1 MERLTKQLSQ
11 NVKQYAMYVA
21 LFVIIIFFEI
31 TTKGV
36 LLQPQNV
43 TNLILQNSYVLVLA
57 IGMMFVIITGY
68 VDLSVGSI
76 VAIVGAV
83 AGYLTVQ
90 LKMDAIPTILIVL
103 VAGVLIG
110 MFHGLFIA
118 YLRIPPFITTLA
130 GMLLFRGLTMVILNG
145 RTMAPFP
152 KLYENIS
159 NGYIPDLFGGT
170 SGLNILTLVLTA
182 LLIVLMAFSVL
193 RKRAQ
198 LQKYDIQQN
207 GWGVDIIKIV
217 IAALLIG
224 FVGYS
229 LAAYKGVPNVLILI
243 AALFVIYNFIAE
255 RTVIGRRVYALGGN
269 EKAARLSGIKTKWMM
284 FVVYTN
290 MGLLAAIA
298 GIVFSARLNAA
309 TPKAGNGFELD
320 AIAAC
325 FIGGAS
331 AAGGVGTVMGA
342 IIGALVMGV
351 INNGMSIL
359 GIGIDWQQAIK
370 GCVLL
375 GAVAFD
381 VLSKQQKE

>member
-1 MERLTKQLSQ
+1 MEQVQKLIKQNL
-11 NVKQYAMYVA
+11 KQYAMFVA
-21 LFVIIIFFEI
+21 LFVIIVFFQI
-31 TTKGV
+31 MTKGV

-43 TNLILQNSYVLVLA
+43 TNLILQNSYVLVLSM
-57 IGMMFVIITGY
+57 GMMFVIITGY
-68 VDLSVGSI
+68 VDLSVGSV
-76 VAIVGAV
+76 VAIIGAI
-83 AGYLTVQ
+83 AGYMTVQ
-90 LKMDAIPTILIVL
+90 LKISALPTILAVL
-103 VAGVLIG
+103 VAGILIG

-118 YLRIPPFITTLA
+118 YVRIPPFIVTLA

-159 NGYIPDLFGGT
+159 NGYIPDFFGG
-170 SGLNILTLVLTA
+170 SGLNILTLVVTLVLI
-182 LLIVLMAFSVL
+182 LLVAFGIIQ
-193 RKRAQ
+193 KRAQ
-198 LQKYDIQQN
+198 LKKYDIKQT
-207 GWGVDIIKIV
+207 GWAFDGAKIV

-229 LAAYKGVPNVLILI
+229 LSAYKGVPNVLILI
-243 AALFVIYNFIAE
+243 GVLFVIYNFIAE
-255 RTVIGRRVYALGGN
+255 RTVLGRRVYAIGGN
-269 EKAARLSGIKTKWMM
+269 EKAARLSGIKTRWMM
-284 FVVYTN
+284 FIVYVN
-290 MGLLAAIA
+290 MGFMAAIA

-331 AAGGVGTVMGA
+331 ASGGVGTVMGA

-370 GCVLL
+370 GLVLL

-381 VLSKQQKE
+381 VVTKQQSD

>member
-1 MERLTKQLSQ
+1 MEQVQKLIKQNL
-11 NVKQYAMYVA
+11 KQYAMFVA
-21 LFVIIIFFEI
+21 LFVIIVFFQI
-31 TTKGV
+31 TTKGI

-43 TNLILQNSYVLVLA
+43 TNLILQNSYVLVLSM
-57 IGMMFVIITGY
+57 GMMFVIITGF
-68 VDLSVGSI
+68 VDLSVGSV
-76 VAIVGAV
+76 VAIIGAI
-83 AGYLTVQ
+83 AGYMTVQ
-90 LKMDAIPTILIVL
+90 LKVSAIPTILVVL
-103 VAGVLIG
+103 AAGVLIG
-110 MFHGLFIA
+110 MFHGVFIA
-118 YLRIPPFITTLA
+118 YVRIPPFIVTLA

-159 NGYIPDLFGGT
+159 NGYIPDLFGG
-170 SGLNILTLVLTA
+170 SGLNILTLVVTA
-182 LLIVLMAFSVL
+182 VLIILVAFGIVQ
-193 RKRAQ
+193 KRAQ
-198 LQKYDIQQN
+198 LKKYDIKQT
-207 GWGVDIIKIV
+207 GWAFDIAKIV

-229 LAAYKGVPNVLILI
+229 LSAYKGVPNVLILI
-243 AALFVIYNFIAE
+243 GLLFIVYNFIAE
-255 RTVIGRRVYALGGN
+255 RTVLGRRVYAIGGN
-269 EKAARLSGIKTKWMM
+269 EKAARLSGIKTRWMM
-284 FVVYTN
+284 FVVYVN
-290 MGLLAAIA
+290 MGFMAAIA

-331 AAGGVGTVMGA
+331 ASGGVGTVMGA

-370 GCVLL
+370 GLVLL

-381 VLSKQQKE
+381 VVTKQQSD

>member
-1 MERLTKQLSQ
+1 MEQVQKLIKQNL
-11 NVKQYAMYVA
+11 KQYAMFVA
-21 LFVIIIFFEI
+21 LFVIIVFFQI
-31 TTKGV
+31 MTKGV

-43 TNLILQNSYVLVLA
+43 TNLILQNSYVLVLSM
-57 IGMMFVIITGY
+57 GMMFVIITGY
-68 VDLSVGSI
+68 VDLSVGSV
-76 VAIVGAV
+76 VAIIGAI
-83 AGYLTVQ
+83 AGYMTVQ
-90 LKMDAIPTILIVL
+90 LKISAVPTILAVL

-110 MFHGLFIA
+110 MFHGVFIA
-118 YLRIPPFITTLA
+118 YVRIPPFIVTLA

-159 NGYIPDLFGGT
+159 NGYIPDFFGG
-170 SGLNILTLVLTA
+170 SSLNILTLVVTLVLI
-182 LLIVLMAFSVL
+182 LLVAFGIIQ
-193 RKRAQ
+193 KRAQ
-198 LQKYDIQQN
+198 LKKYDIKQT
-207 GWGVDIIKIV
+207 GWAFDIAKIV
-217 IAALLIG
+217 IASLLIG

-229 LAAYKGVPNVLILI
+229 LSAYKGVPNVLILI
-243 AALFVIYNFIAE
+243 GLLFVVYNFIAE
-255 RTVIGRRVYALGGN
+255 RTVLGRRVYAIGGN
-269 EKAARLSGIKTKWMM
+269 EKAARLSGIKTRWMM
-284 FVVYTN
+284 FVVFVN
-290 MGLLAAIA
+290 MGFMAAIA

-331 AAGGVGTVMGA
+331 ASGGVGTVMGA

-370 GCVLL
+370 GLVLL

-381 VLSKQQKE
+381 VVTKQQSD

>member
-11 NVKQYAMYVA
+11 NIKQYAMYVA
-21 LFVIIIFFEI
+21 LFVIIIFFEFR
-31 TTKGV
+31 TKGV

-90 LKMDAIPTILIVL
+90 LKMAAIPTILIVL
-103 VAGVLIG
+103 AAGVLIG
-110 MFHGLFIA
+110 MFHGFFIA

-159 NGYIPDLFGGT
+159 NGYIPDPFGGAT
-170 SGLNILTLVLTA
+170 YNILTWVLTGV
-182 LLIVLMAFSVL
+182 LIVLLAFTMF
-193 RKRAQ
+193 RKRGQ

-207 GWGVDIIKIV
+207 SLVLDIVKLL
-217 IAALLIG
+217 IASVLIG
-224 FVGYS
+224 FVGFS
-229 LAAYKGVPNVLILI
+229 LSAYKGVPNVLILI
-243 AALFVIYNFIAE
+243 GILFAIYNFVAE

-269 EKAARLSGIKTKWMM
+269 EKAARLSGIKTKKMM
-284 FVVYTN
+284 FLVYTN
-290 MGLLAAIA
+290 MGLLAAVA

-331 AAGGVGTVMGA
+331 ASGGVGTVMGA

-359 GIGIDWQQAIK
+359 GVGIDWQQAIK
-370 GCVLL
+370 GLVLL

-381 VLSKQQKE
+381 VLSKQQRD

>member
-1 MERLTKQLSQ
+1 MEQVQKLIKQNL
-11 NVKQYAMYVA
+11 KQYAMFVA
-21 LFVIIIFFEI
+21 LFVIIVFFQI
-31 TTKGV
+31 MTKGV

-57 IGMMFVIITGY
+57 MGMMFVIITGY
-68 VDLSVGSI
+68 VDLSVGSV
-76 VAIVGAV
+76 VAIIGAI
-83 AGYLTVQ
+83 AGYMTVQ
-90 LKMDAIPTILIVL
+90 LKISAVPTILAVL

-110 MFHGLFIA
+110 MFHGVFIA
-118 YLRIPPFITTLA
+118 YVRIPPFIVTLA

-159 NGYIPDLFGGT
+159 NGYIPDFFGGA
-170 SGLNILTLVLTA
+170 SLNILTLVVTA
-182 LLIVLMAFSVL
+182 VLILVVAFGIIQ
-193 RKRAQ
+193 KRAQ
-198 LQKYDIQQN
+198 LKKYDIKQT
-207 GWGVDIIKIV
+207 GWAFDIAKIV
-217 IAALLIG
+217 IASLLIG

-229 LAAYKGVPNVLILI
+229 LSAYKGVPNVLILI
-243 AALFVIYNFIAE
+243 GLLFVVYNFIAE
-255 RTVIGRRVYALGGN
+255 RTVLGRRVYAIGGN
-269 EKAARLSGIKTKWMM
+269 EKAARLSGIKTRWMM
-284 FVVYTN
+284 FVVFVN
-290 MGLLAAIA
+290 MGFMAAIA

-331 AAGGVGTVMGA
+331 ASGGVGTVMGA

-370 GCVLL
+370 GLVLL

-381 VLSKQQKE
+381 VLTKQQSD

>member
-1 MERLTKQLSQ
+1 MEQVQKLIKQNL
-11 NVKQYAMYVA
+11 KQYAMFVA
-21 LFVIIIFFEI
+21 LFVIIVFFQI
-31 TTKGV
+31 MTKGV

-43 TNLILQNSYVLVLA
+43 TNLILQNSYVLVLSM
-57 IGMMFVIITGY
+57 GMMFVIITGY

-76 VAIVGAV
+76 VAIIGAI
-83 AGYLTVQ
+83 AGYMTVQ
-90 LKMDAIPTILIVL
+90 LKISAVPTILTVL

-110 MFHGLFIA
+110 MFHGVFIA
-118 YLRIPPFITTLA
+118 YVRIPPFIVTLA

-159 NGYIPDLFGGT
+159 NGYIPDLFGGA
-170 SGLNILTLVLTA
+170 GLNILTLVVTA
-182 LLIVLMAFSVL
+182 VLIVLVAFGIIQ
-193 RKRAQ
+193 KRAQ
-198 LQKYDIQQN
+198 LKKYDIKQT
-207 GWGVDIIKIV
+207 GWAFDIAKIV

-229 LAAYKGVPNVLILI
+229 LSAYKGVPNVLILI
-243 AALFVIYNFIAE
+243 GILFVVYNFIAE
-255 RTVIGRRVYALGGN
+255 RTVLGRRVYALGGN
-269 EKAARLSGIKTKWMM
+269 EKAARLSGIKTRWMM
-284 FVVYTN
+284 FLVFVN
-290 MGLLAAIA
+290 MGFMAAIA

-331 AAGGVGTVMGA
+331 ASGGVGTVMGA

-370 GCVLL
+370 GLVLL
-375 GAVAFD
+375 SAVAFD
-381 VLSKQQKE
+381 VVTKQQSD

>member
-1 MERLTKQLSQ
+1 MEQVQKLIKQNL
-11 NVKQYAMYVA
+11 KQYAMFVA
-21 LFVIIIFFEI
+21 LFVIIVFFQI
-31 TTKGV
+31 MTKGV

-43 TNLILQNSYVLVLA
+43 TNLILQNSYVLVLSM
-57 IGMMFVIITGY
+57 GMMFVIITGY
-68 VDLSVGSI
+68 VDLSVGSV
-76 VAIVGAV
+76 VAIIGAI
-83 AGYLTVQ
+83 AGYMTVQ
-90 LKMDAIPTILIVL
+90 LKISAVPTILAVL

-110 MFHGLFIA
+110 MFHGVFIA
-118 YLRIPPFITTLA
+118 YVRIPPFIVTLA

-159 NGYIPDLFGGT
+159 NGYIPDFFGG
-170 SGLNILTLVLTA
+170 SGLNILTLVVTLVLI
-182 LLIVLMAFSVL
+182 LLVAFGIIQ
-193 RKRAQ
+193 KRAQ
-198 LQKYDIQQN
+198 LKKYDIKQT
-207 GWGVDIIKIV
+207 GWAFDIAKIV
-217 IAALLIG
+217 IASLLIG

-229 LAAYKGVPNVLILI
+229 LSAYKGVPNVLILI
-243 AALFVIYNFIAE
+243 GLLFVVYNFIAE
-255 RTVIGRRVYALGGN
+255 RTVLGRRVYAIGGH
-269 EKAARLSGIKTKWMM
+269 EKAARLSGIKTRWMM
-284 FVVYTN
+284 FVVFVN
-290 MGLLAAIA
+290 MGFMAAIA

-331 AAGGVGTVMGA
+331 ASGGVGTVMGA

-359 GIGIDWQQAIK
+359 GIGIDWQHAIN
-370 GCVLL
+370 GLVLL

-381 VLSKQQKE
+381 VVTKPQSD

>member
-1 MERLTKQLSQ
+1 MEQLQKLIKQNL
-11 NVKQYAMYVA
+11 KQYAMFVA
-21 LFVIIIFFEI
+21 LFVIIVFFQI
-31 TTKGV
+31 MTKGV

-43 TNLILQNSYVLVLA
+43 TNLILQNSYVLVLSM
-57 IGMMFVIITGY
+57 GMMFVIITGY
-68 VDLSVGSI
+68 VDLSVGSV
-76 VAIVGAV
+76 VAIIGAI
-83 AGYLTVQ
+83 AGYMTVQ
-90 LKMDAIPTILIVL
+90 LKISAVPTILAVL

-110 MFHGLFIA
+110 MFHGVFIA
-118 YLRIPPFITTLA
+118 YVRIPPFIVTLA

-159 NGYIPDLFGGT
+159 NGYIPDFFGGA
-170 SGLNILTLVLTA
+170 GLNILTLVVTA
-182 LLIVLMAFSVL
+182 VLILVVAFGIIQ
-193 RKRAQ
+193 KRAQ
-198 LQKYDIQQN
+198 LKKYDIKQT
-207 GWGVDIIKIV
+207 GWAFDIAKIV
-217 IAALLIG
+217 IASLLIG

-229 LAAYKGVPNVLILI
+229 LSAYKGVPNVLILI
-243 AALFVIYNFIAE
+243 GLLFVVYNFIAE
-255 RTVIGRRVYALGGN
+255 RTVLGRRVYAIGGN
-269 EKAARLSGIKTKWMM
+269 EKAARLSGIKTRWMM
-284 FVVYTN
+284 FVVFVN
-290 MGLLAAIA
+290 MGFMAAIA

-331 AAGGVGTVMGA
+331 ASGGVGTVMGA

-370 GCVLL
+370 GLVLL

-381 VLSKQQKE
+381 VVTKQQSD

>member
-1 MERLTKQLSQ
+1 MEQVQKLIKQNL
-11 NVKQYAMYVA
+11 KQYAMFVA
-21 LFVIIIFFEI
+21 LFVIIVFFQI
-31 TTKGV
+31 MTKGV

-43 TNLILQNSYVLVLA
+43 TNLILQNSYVLVLSM
-57 IGMMFVIITGY
+57 GMMFVIITGY
-68 VDLSVGSI
+68 VDLSVGSV
-76 VAIVGAV
+76 VAIIGAI
-83 AGYLTVQ
+83 AGYMTVQ
-90 LKMDAIPTILIVL
+90 LKISALPTILAVL

-118 YLRIPPFITTLA
+118 YVRIPPFIVTLA

-159 NGYIPDLFGGT
+159 NGYIPDFFGG
-170 SGLNILTLVLTA
+170 SGLNILTLVVTLVLI
-182 LLIVLMAFSVL
+182 LLVAFGIIQ
-193 RKRAQ
+193 KRAQ
-198 LQKYDIQQN
+198 LKKYDIKQT
-207 GWGVDIIKIV
+207 GWAFDGAKIV

-229 LAAYKGVPNVLILI
+229 LSAYKGVPNVLILI
-243 AALFVIYNFIAE
+243 GVLFVIYNFIAE
-255 RTVIGRRVYALGGN
+255 RTVLGRRVYAIGGN
-269 EKAARLSGIKTKWMM
+269 EKAARLSGIKTRWMM
-284 FVVYTN
+284 FIVYVN
-290 MGLLAAIA
+290 MGFMAAIA

-331 AAGGVGTVMGA
+331 ASGGVGTVMGA

-370 GCVLL
+370 GLVLL

-381 VLSKQQKE
+381 VVTKQQSD

>member
-1 MERLTKQLSQ
+1 MEQVQKLIKQNL
-11 NVKQYAMYVA
+11 KQYAMFVA
-21 LFVIIIFFEI
+21 LFVIIVFFQI
-31 TTKGV
+31 MTKGV

-57 IGMMFVIITGY
+57 MGMMFVIITGY
-68 VDLSVGSI
+68 VDLSVGSV
-76 VAIVGAV
+76 VAIIGAI
-83 AGYLTVQ
+83 AGYMTVQ
-90 LKMDAIPTILIVL
+90 LKISAVPTILTVL

-118 YLRIPPFITTLA
+118 YVRIPPFIVTLA

-159 NGYIPDLFGGT
+159 NGYIPDFFGG
-170 SGLNILTLVLTA
+170 SGLNILTLVVTA
-182 LLIVLMAFSVL
+182 VLILLVAFGIIQ
-193 RKRAQ
+193 KRAQ
-198 LQKYDIQQN
+198 LKKYDIKQT
-207 GWGVDIIKIV
+207 GWAFDIAKIV

-229 LAAYKGVPNVLILI
+229 LSAYKGVPNVLILI
-243 AALFVIYNFIAE
+243 GLLFVVYNFIAE
-255 RTVIGRRVYALGGN
+255 RTVLGRRVYAIGGN
-269 EKAARLSGIKTKWMM
+269 EKAARLSGIKTRWMM
-284 FVVYTN
+284 FVVFVN
-290 MGLLAAIA
+290 MGFMAAIA

-331 AAGGVGTVMGA
+331 ASGGVGTVMGA

-370 GCVLL
+370 GLVLL

-381 VLSKQQKE
+381 VLTKQQSD

>member
-1 MERLTKQLSQ
+1 MEQVQKLIKQNL
-11 NVKQYAMYVA
+11 KQYAMFVA
-21 LFVIIIFFEI
+21 LFVIIVFFQI
-31 TTKGV
+31 MTKGV

-43 TNLILQNSYVLVLA
+43 TNLILQNSYVLVLSM
-57 IGMMFVIITGY
+57 GMMFVIITGY
-68 VDLSVGSI
+68 VDLSVGSV
-76 VAIVGAV
+76 VAIIGAI
-83 AGYLTVQ
+83 AGYMTVQ
-90 LKMDAIPTILIVL
+90 LKISALPTILAVL

-118 YLRIPPFITTLA
+118 YVRIPPFIVTLA

-159 NGYIPDLFGGT
+159 NGYIPDFFGG
-170 SGLNILTLVLTA
+170 SGLNILTLVVTLVLI
-182 LLIVLMAFSVL
+182 LLVAFGIIQ
-193 RKRAQ
+193 KRAQ
-198 LQKYDIQQN
+198 LKKYDIKQT
-207 GWGVDIIKIV
+207 GWAFDGAKIV

-229 LAAYKGVPNVLILI
+229 LSAYKGVPNVLILI
-243 AALFVIYNFIAE
+243 GVLFVIYNFIAE
-255 RTVIGRRVYALGGN
+255 RTVLGRRVYAIGGN
-269 EKAARLSGIKTKWMM
+269 EKAARLSSIKTRWMM
-284 FVVYTN
+284 FIVYVN
-290 MGLLAAIA
+290 MGFMAAIA

-331 AAGGVGTVMGA
+331 ASGGVGTVMGA

-370 GCVLL
+370 GLVLL

-381 VLSKQQKE
+381 VVTKQQSD

>member
-1 MERLTKQLSQ
+1 MEQIQKLIKQNL
-11 NVKQYAMYVA
+11 KQYAMFVA
-21 LFVIIIFFEI
+21 LFVIIVFFQI
-31 TTKGV
+31 MTKGI

-57 IGMMFVIITGY
+57 MGMMFVIITGY
-68 VDLSVGSI
+68 VDLSVGSV
-76 VAIVGAV
+76 VAIIGAI
-83 AGYLTVQ
+83 AGYMTVQ
-90 LKMDAIPTILIVL
+90 MKISAIPTLLAVL
-103 VAGVLIG
+103 VAGILIG
-110 MFHGLFIA
+110 IFHGIFIA
-118 YLRIPPFITTLA
+118 YVRIPPFIVTLA

-159 NGYIPDLFGGT
+159 NGYIPDFFGG

-182 LLIVLMAFSVL
+182 ILIILVAFGIIQ
-193 RKRAQ
+193 KRAQ
-198 LQKYDIQQN
+198 LKKYDIKQT
-207 GWGVDIIKIV
+207 GWAFDIAKII

-229 LAAYKGVPNVLILI
+229 LSAYKGVPNVLILI
-243 AALFVIYNFIAE
+243 GVLFVVYDFIAE
-255 RTVIGRRVYALGGN
+255 RTVLGRRVYAIGGN
-269 EKAARLSGIKTKWMM
+269 EKAARLSGIKTRWMM
-284 FVVYTN
+284 FLVFVN
-290 MGLLAAIA
+290 MGFMAAIA
-298 GIVFSARLNAA
+298 GVVFSARLNAA

-331 AAGGVGTVMGA
+331 ASGGVGTVMGA

-370 GCVLL
+370 GLVLL

-381 VLSKQQKE
+381 VVTKQQSD

>member
-1 MERLTKQLSQ
+1 MEQVTRLIKQ
-11 NVKQYAMYVA
+11 NMKQYAMYVA
-21 LFVIIIFFEI
+21 LFVIIVFFEI

-76 VAIVGAV
+76 VAIIGAL
-83 AGYLTVQ
+83 AGYMTVQ
-90 LKMDAIPTILIVL
+90 WKMAALPAILIVL
-103 VAGVLIG
+103 AAGILIG

-118 YLRIPPFITTLA
+118 YMRIPPFITTLA

-159 NGYIPDLFGGT
+159 NGYLPDVFGGGT
-170 SGLNILTLVLTA
+170 LNLLCLGLTA
-182 LLIVLMAFSVL
+182 LLIVAMVVGVV
-193 RKRAQ
+193 RRRAQ
-198 LQKYDIQQN
+198 LRKYDIQQT
-207 GWGVDIIKIV
+207 GWAFDAVKIV
-217 IAALLIG
+217 VAALLIG
-224 FVGYS
+224 FVGWS

-243 AALFVIYNFIAE
+243 GVLFAIYNFVAE

-284 FVVYTN
+284 FLVYTN
-290 MGLLAAIA
+290 MGLMAAIA

-359 GIGIDWQQAIK
+359 GIGIDWQQSIK
-370 GCVLL
+370 GLVLL

>member
-1 MERLTKQLSQ
+1 MEQVQKLIKQNL
-11 NVKQYAMYVA
+11 KQYAMFVA
-21 LFVIIIFFEI
+21 LFVIIVFFQI
-31 TTKGV
+31 MTKGV

-43 TNLILQNSYVLVLA
+43 TNLILQNSYVLVLSM
-57 IGMMFVIITGY
+57 GMMFVIITGY
-68 VDLSVGSI
+68 VDLSVGSV
-76 VAIVGAV
+76 VAIIGAI
-83 AGYLTVQ
+83 AGYMTVQ
-90 LKMDAIPTILIVL
+90 LKISAVPTILAVL

-110 MFHGLFIA
+110 MFHGVFIA
-118 YLRIPPFITTLA
+118 YVRIPPFIVTLA

-159 NGYIPDLFGGT
+159 NGYIPDFFGG
-170 SGLNILTLVLTA
+170 SSLNILTLVVTLVLI
-182 LLIVLMAFSVL
+182 LLVAFGIIQ
-193 RKRAQ
+193 KRAQ
-198 LQKYDIQQN
+198 LKKYDIKQT
-207 GWGVDIIKIV
+207 GWAFDIAKIV
-217 IAALLIG
+217 IASLLIG

-229 LAAYKGVPNVLILI
+229 LSAYKGVPNVLILI
-243 AALFVIYNFIAE
+243 GLLFVVYNFIAE
-255 RTVIGRRVYALGGN
+255 RTVLGRRVYAIGGN
-269 EKAARLSGIKTKWMM
+269 EKAARLSGIKTRWMM
-284 FVVYTN
+284 FVVFVN
-290 MGLLAAIA
+290 MGFMAAIA

-331 AAGGVGTVMGA
+331 ASGGVGTVMGA

-370 GCVLL
+370 GLVLL

-381 VLSKQQKE
+381 VLTKQQSD

>member
-1 MERLTKQLSQ
+1 MEQIQKLIKQNL
-11 NVKQYAMYVA
+11 KQYAMFVA
-21 LFVIIIFFEI
+21 LFVIIVFFQI
-31 TTKGV
+31 MTKGV

-43 TNLILQNSYVLVLA
+43 TNLILQNSYVLVLSM
-57 IGMMFVIITGY
+57 GMMFVIITGY

-76 VAIVGAV
+76 VAIIGAI
-83 AGYLTVQ
+83 AGYMTVQ
-90 LKMDAIPTILIVL
+90 LKISAIPTILTVL

-110 MFHGLFIA
+110 MFHGVFIA
-118 YLRIPPFITTLA
+118 YVRIPPFIVTLA

-170 SGLNILTLVLTA
+170 GLNILTLVVTA
-182 LLIVLMAFSVL
+182 VLIVWVAFGII

-198 LQKYDIQQN
+198 LKKYDIKQT
-207 GWGVDIIKIV
+207 GWAFDIAQIV

-229 LAAYKGVPNVLILI
+229 LSAYKGVPNVLILI
-243 AALFVIYNFIAE
+243 GILFVVYNFIAE
-255 RTVIGRRVYALGGN
+255 RTVLGRRVYALGGN
-269 EKAARLSGIKTKWMM
+269 EKAARLSGIKTRWMM
-284 FVVYTN
+284 FLVFVN
-290 MGLLAAIA
+290 MGFMAAIA

-331 AAGGVGTVMGA
+331 ASGGVGTVMGA

-370 GCVLL
+370 GLVLL

-381 VLSKQQKE
+381 VITKQQSD

>member
-1 MERLTKQLSQ
+1 MEQIQKLIKQ
-11 NVKQYAMYVA
+11 NMKQYGMFVA
-21 LFVIIIFFEI
+21 LFVIIIFFQI
-31 TTKGV
+31 MTKGV

-76 VAIVGAV
+76 VAIVGAI
-83 AGYLTVQ
+83 AGYMTVQ
-90 LKMDAIPTILIVL
+90 WKVGAIPTIVTVL
-103 VAGVLIG
+103 VAGLLIG
-110 MFHGLFIA
+110 MFHGAFIA
-118 YLRIPPFITTLA
+118 YVRIPPFIVTLA
-130 GMLLFRGLTMVILNG
+130 GMLVFRGLTMVILNG

-152 KLYENIS
+152 KMYEQIS
-159 NGYIPDLFGGT
+159 NGYIPDLFGG
-170 SGLNILTLVLTA
+170 SKLNLLTLVLTGVLI
-182 LLIVLMAFSVL
+182 LLVVFGVIQ
-193 RKRAQ
+193 KRAQ
-198 LQKYDIQQN
+198 LKKYDIKQA
-207 GWGVDIIKIV
+207 GWSFDIIKIA
-217 IAALLIG
+217 IAALVIG

-229 LAAYKGVPNVLILI
+229 LSAYKGVPNVLILI
-243 AALFVIYNFIAE
+243 GILFVIYNFIAE
-255 RTVIGRRVYALGGN
+255 RTVLGRRVYALGGN

-284 FVVYTN
+284 FIVYVN
-290 MGLLAAIA
+290 MGLMAAVA

-325 FIGGAS
+325 YIGGAS
-331 AAGGVGTVMGA
+331 ASGGVGTVMGA

-359 GIGIDWQQAIK
+359 GVGIDWQQSIK
-370 GCVLL
+370 GLVLL

-381 VLSKQQKE
+381 VLTKQQSD

>member
-1 MERLTKQLSQ
+1 MEQVQKLIKQNL
-11 NVKQYAMYVA
+11 KQYAMFVA
-21 LFVIIIFFEI
+21 LFVIIVFFQI
-31 TTKGV
+31 MTKGV

-43 TNLILQNSYVLVLA
+43 TNLILQNSYVLVLSM
-57 IGMMFVIITGY
+57 GMMFVIITGY
-68 VDLSVGSI
+68 VDLSVGSV
-76 VAIVGAV
+76 VAIIGAI
-83 AGYLTVQ
+83 AGYMTVQ
-90 LKMDAIPTILIVL
+90 LKISAVPTILAVL

-110 MFHGLFIA
+110 MFHGVFIA
-118 YLRIPPFITTLA
+118 YVRIPPFIVTLA

-159 NGYIPDLFGGT
+159 NGYIPDFFGG
-170 SGLNILTLVLTA
+170 SGLNILTLVVTLVLI
-182 LLIVLMAFSVL
+182 LLVAFGIIQ
-193 RKRAQ
+193 KRAQ
-198 LQKYDIQQN
+198 LKKYDIKQT
-207 GWGVDIIKIV
+207 GWAFDIAKIV
-217 IAALLIG
+217 IASLLIG

-229 LAAYKGVPNVLILI
+229 LSAYKGVPNVLILI
-243 AALFVIYNFIAE
+243 GLLFVVYNFIAE
-255 RTVIGRRVYALGGN
+255 RTVLGRRVYAIGGN
-269 EKAARLSGIKTKWMM
+269 EKAARLSGIKTRWMM
-284 FVVYTN
+284 FVVFVN
-290 MGLLAAIA
+290 MGFMAAIA

-331 AAGGVGTVMGA
+331 ASGGVGTVMGA

-370 GCVLL
+370 GLVLL

-381 VLSKQQKE
+381 VVTKQQSD